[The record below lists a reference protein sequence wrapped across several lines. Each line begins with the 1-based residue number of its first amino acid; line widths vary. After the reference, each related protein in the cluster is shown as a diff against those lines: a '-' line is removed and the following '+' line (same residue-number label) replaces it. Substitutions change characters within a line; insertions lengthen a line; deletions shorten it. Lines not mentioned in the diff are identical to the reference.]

1 MPSLHQINANRENA
15 THSTGPRT
23 EAGKA
28 ASSRNH
34 LTAGL
39 YTRQDYVRPEE
50 RELYKEFCETMLAE
64 LEPETLLEQSLAAE
78 ITGATW
84 RLRRCSAAEAE
95 LADYALTDPLLNDDE
110 ATEKK
115 LRSIERARASA
126 HSLLHRS
133 INQLRKLQTSRENR
147 FELSDGEI
155 TGLAIPKKPAPQKAA
170 ATEPDIETILRTAA
184 DRQSN
189 AIMAKIM
196 ASCAIDPEIA
206 NETWEQWVARTQPS
220 SPEAPETSDLA
231 SNCELTEEEAAA
243 LRESEELAGLCDFG
257 SLEDLDQLED
267 MNHLEEE
274 AA

>member
-1 MPSLHQINANRENA
+1 
-15 THSTGPRT
+15 
-23 EAGKA
+23 
-28 ASSRNH
+28 
-34 LTAGL
+34 
-39 YTRQDYVRPEE
+39 
-50 RELYKEFCETMLAE
+50 MLAE

-84 RLRRCSAAEAE
+84 RLRRCSNAEAE
-95 LADYALTDPLLNDDE
+95 LADYALTDPLLDEDE

-133 INQLRKLQTSRENR
+133 INQLRKLQTDRENR

-155 TGLAIPKKPAPQKAA
+155 PGLAVPKKPTPQKPAA
-170 ATEPDIETILRTAA
+170 QKPAAKEPDIETILRTAA

-189 AIMAKIM
+189 AIMAQIM

-231 SNCELTEEEAAA
+231 SNCELTEEEVAA
-243 LRESEELAGLCDFG
+243 LRESEELATLCDFG
-257 SLEDLDQLED
+257 SLEDLDHLED
-267 MNHLEEE
+267 LNHLEEE